1 MGYDGSIN
9 ISTKIDTSGMNKG
22 TKSISASLKGVL
34 SSVMAVAKTM
44 AAVFIGGSIINGIK
58 SLIGQFDIMGS
69 SIGAS
74 VKSLSTSF
82 DALKGAFVNLLLT
95 ALAPLIP
102 YVIAF
107 VQWLTQLFT
116 IVTQI
121 IGALFGVQAGFGG
134 VASAAGGAGKAIK
147 KSAKEAKGALAAF
160 DQINVL
166 QTQKDDP
173 DAGGGGGAGGGL
185 SVPAVD
191 PISPELLAKLEDFKA
206 RAGEFFKPLTEALG
220 RLYESLKPLGQT
232 IWAGLQWAWENI
244 LVPLGT
250 WVVTDLLPAFLD
262 LLAGALD
269 VLNEVLIALAP
280 LWQEFFDNFLK
291 PLAEWAGGKII
302 EFLDWLAIKL
312 GELATWIK
320 ENPEK
325 FQKLIEIIGALVL
338 VLGIFGNLSVLATTI
353 ATALTSAIAA
363 FGGTVVIATGAV
375 FAWLAVFALLIAV
388 IVYVIAHWEQLSTTV
403 SQIGFIITYYIT
415 QMVEAIKGKLGELS
429 VTIQQIGAI
438 IEFYTLQMGEKI
450 RVGFSTALDAV
461 KSKFE
466 SIFTGIQNFVK
477 GAINNIIGYINAM
490 ITSVVNGINGL
501 IGSFNTVGSLVPGFS
516 AVATVSAPQI
526 PRLATG
532 AVIPPNSEFLAVLG
546 DQKSGKNIEAPADL
560 IRQIIREELGSNGGG
575 SQNINITFGG
585 TMGELV
591 RALKPHIEQE
601 NQRVGPSFIQ
611 SGANI

>member
-1 MGYDGSIN
+1 MQYDGSIN
-9 ISTKIDTSGMNKG
+9 INTRLDTSGMNKG

-102 YVIAF
+102 YVITF

-121 IGALFGVQAGFGG
+121 IGALFGVKAGFGG
-134 VASAAGGAGKAIK
+134 VASAAGGAGKATK
-147 KSAKEAKGALAAF
+147 KAAKDAAGALAAF

-191 PISPELLAKLEDFKA
+191 PISPELLAKLEEFKA
-206 RAGEFFKPLTEALG
+206 KAGEFFKPLTEALG

-232 IWAGLQWAWENI
+232 IWEGLQWAWENI

-302 EFLDWLAIKL
+302 EFLDWLTIKL

-403 SQIGFIITYYIT
+403 SQLSFIIGFYIT
-415 QMVEAIKGKLGELS
+415 QTTEIIKN
-429 VTIQQIGAI
+429 A
-438 IEFYTLQMGEKI
+438 F
-450 RVGFSTALDAV
+450 FTALDAV

-477 GAINNIIGYINAM
+477 GAINSIIGYINTM
-490 ITSVVNGINGL
+490 ISNVVNGINGL

-532 AVIPPNSEFLAVLG
+532 AVIPPNSEFLAMLG
-546 DQKSGKNIEAPADL
+546 DQRSGTNIEAPADL
-560 IRQIIREELGSNGGG
+560 IRQIIREELGSNAGS

-591 RALKPHIEQE
+591 RALKPHIDQE

>member
-9 ISTKIDTSGMNKG
+9 IDTKINTSGINKG

-102 YVIAF
+102 YVISF
-107 VQWLTQLFT
+107 VQWLTQLFN

-134 VASAAGGAGKAIK
+134 VASAAGGAGKATK
-147 KSAKEAKGALAAF
+147 KAAKEAQGALAAF

-166 QTQKDDP
+166 NTNKDDP
-173 DAGGGGGAGGGL
+173 DAGGGGAGGGL

-191 PISPELLAKLEDFKA
+191 PISPELLAKLEEFKA
-206 RAGEFFKPLTEALG
+206 KAGEFFRPLTDALG

-325 FQKLIEIIGALVL
+325 FREFVTVIGILLISILAFFATVALFTSGV
-338 VLGIFGNLSVLATTI
+338 A
-353 ATALTSAIAA
+353 ALTTAGFAAIIA
-363 FGGTVVIATGAV
+363 FIILVIAN
-375 FAWLAVFALLIAV
+375 
-388 IVYVIAHWEQLSTTV
+388 WEN
-403 SQIGFIITYYIT
+403 
-415 QMVEAIKGKLGELS
+415 LGT
-429 VTIQQIGAI
+429 TIQQIGFI
-438 IEFYTLQMGEKI
+438 VGFYISQMGEKI
-450 RVGFSTALDAV
+450 KTAFFTALDAV
-461 KSKFE
+461 KSRFE

-477 GAINNIIGYINAM
+477 GAINSIIGYINSM
-490 ITSVVNGINGL
+490 IANVVNGLNGI
-501 IGSFNTVGSLVPGFS
+501 IGGLNSVGSVVPGFQ

-532 AVIPPNSEFLAVLG
+532 AVIPPNSEFLAMLG
-546 DQKSGKNIEAPADL
+546 DQKSGTNIEAPADL
-560 IRQIIREELGSNGGG
+560 IRQIIREELGGNSGG

-591 RALKPHIEQE
+591 RALKPHIDQE

>member
-1 MGYDGSIN
+1 MQYDGSIN
-9 ISTKIDTSGMNKG
+9 IDTKINTSGMNKG

-102 YVIAF
+102 YVITF

-121 IGALFGVQAGFGG
+121 IGALFGVKAGFGG
-134 VASAAGGAGKAIK
+134 VASAASGAGKATK
-147 KSAKEAKGALAAF
+147 KAAKDAAGALAAF

-166 QTQKDDP
+166 QTGKDEQP

-250 WVVTDLLPAFLD
+250 WVITDLLPAFLD
-262 LLAGALD
+262 LLAEAAEAL
-269 VLNEVLIALAP
+269 NNVLIVFAP
-280 LWQEFFDNFLK
+280 IWKEFFDNFLE
-291 PLAEWAGGKII
+291 PLGRFVGDAIVAFLGMVAERLR
-302 EFLDWLAIKL
+302 EL
-312 GELATWIK
+312 GEWIK
-320 ENPEK
+320 THPEK
-325 FQKLIEIIGALVL
+325 FKEFVQVIQ
-338 VLGIFGNLSVLATTI
+338 VLGI
-353 ATALTSAIAA
+353 A
-363 FGGTVVIATGAV
+363 FGALIVALWAFVNYGLVIVAAVAAIIVILLNWKDVMEWLKLVATLV
-375 FAWLAVFALLIAV
+375 LSDILALLKQTGDSIK
-388 IVYVIAHWEQLSTTV
+388 S
-403 SQIGFIITYYIT
+403 GF
-415 QMVEAIKGKLGELS
+415 
-429 VTIQQIGAI
+429 
-438 IEFYTLQMGEKI
+438 
-450 RVGFSTALDAV
+450 FSALDAIYA
-461 KSKFE
+461 KFQ
-466 SIFTGIQNFVK
+466 SIFAGIESFVK
-477 GAINNIIGYINAM
+477 GSVNKIIDYINGM
-490 ITSVVNGINGL
+490 IANVVNGLNGV
-501 IGSFNTVGSLVPGFS
+501 IGGLNRVGSVVPGFQ

-532 AVIPPNSEFLAVLG
+532 AVIPPNSEFLAMLG
-546 DQKSGKNIEAPADL
+546 DQKSGTNIEAPADL

-591 RALKPHIEQE
+591 RALKPHIDQE

>member
-9 ISTKIDTSGMNKG
+9 IDTKINTSGMNKG

-74 VKSLSTSF
+74 VKSLFTSF

-102 YVIAF
+102 YVITF

-121 IGALFGVQAGFGG
+121 IGALFGVKAGFGG
-134 VASAAGGAGKAIK
+134 VASAAGVAGKATK
-147 KSAKEAKGALAAF
+147 KAAKDAAGALAAF

-325 FQKLIEIIGALVL
+325 FREFVTVIGILLISILAFFATVALFTS
-338 VLGIFGNLSVLATTI
+338 GIA
-353 ATALTSAIAA
+353 ALTTAGFAAIIA
-363 FGGTVVIATGAV
+363 FIILVIAN
-375 FAWLAVFALLIAV
+375 
-388 IVYVIAHWEQLSTTV
+388 WEN
-403 SQIGFIITYYIT
+403 
-415 QMVEAIKGKLGELS
+415 LGN
-429 VTIQQIGAI
+429 TIQQIGFI
-438 IEFYTLQMGEKI
+438 VGFYISQMGENIKQ
-450 RVGFSTALDAV
+450 GFFTALDAV
-461 KSKFE
+461 KSRFE

-477 GAINNIIGYINAM
+477 GAINSIIGYINTM
-490 ITSVVNGINGL
+490 ISNVVNGINGL

-532 AVIPPNSEFLAVLG
+532 AVIPPNSEFLAMLG
-546 DQKSGKNIEAPADL
+546 DQKSGTNIEAPADL
-560 IRQIIREELGSNGGG
+560 IRQIIREELGGNAGG

-591 RALKPHIEQE
+591 RALKPHIDQE

>member
-9 ISTKIDTSGMNKG
+9 IDTKINTSGINKG

-102 YVIAF
+102 YVISF
-107 VQWLTQLFT
+107 VQWLTQLFN

-134 VASAAGGAGKAIK
+134 VASAAGGAGKATK
-147 KSAKEAKGALAAF
+147 KAAKEAQGALAAF

-166 QTQKDDP
+166 NTNKDDP
-173 DAGGGGGAGGGL
+173 DAGGGGAGGGL

-191 PISPELLAKLEDFKA
+191 PISPELLAKLEEFKA
-206 RAGEFFKPLTEALG
+206 KAGEFFRPLTDALG

-325 FQKLIEIIGALVL
+325 FREFVTVIGILLISILAFFATVALFTSGV
-338 VLGIFGNLSVLATTI
+338 A
-353 ATALTSAIAA
+353 ALTTAGFAAIIA
-363 FGGTVVIATGAV
+363 FIILVIAN
-375 FAWLAVFALLIAV
+375 
-388 IVYVIAHWEQLSTTV
+388 WEN
-403 SQIGFIITYYIT
+403 
-415 QMVEAIKGKLGELS
+415 LGT
-429 VTIQQIGAI
+429 TIQQIGFI
-438 IEFYTLQMGEKI
+438 VGFYISQMGEKI
-450 RVGFSTALDAV
+450 KTAFFTALDAV
-461 KSKFE
+461 KSRFE

-477 GAINNIIGYINAM
+477 GAINSIIGYINSM
-490 ITSVVNGINGL
+490 IANVVNGLNGI
-501 IGSFNTVGSLVPGFS
+501 IGGLNSVGSVVPGFQ

-546 DQKSGKNIEAPADL
+546 DQRSGTNIEAPADL
-560 IRQIIREELGSNGGG
+560 IRQIIREELGGNSGG

-591 RALKPHIEQE
+591 RALKPHIDQE

>member
-9 ISTKIDTSGMNKG
+9 IDTKINTSGMNKG
-22 TKSISASLKGVL
+22 TKAISASLKGVL

-74 VKSLSTSF
+74 VKTLSTSF

-102 YVIAF
+102 YVITF

-121 IGALFGVQAGFGG
+121 IGALFGVKAGFGG
-134 VASAAGGAGKAIK
+134 VASAAGGAGKATK
-147 KSAKEAKGALAAF
+147 KAAKDAAGALAAF

-173 DAGGGGGAGGGL
+173 NAGGGGGAGGGL

-250 WVVTDLLPAFLD
+250 WVITDLLPAFLN
-262 LLAGALD
+262 LLSGALD

-280 LWQEFFDNFLK
+280 LWVEFFDNFLK

-312 GELATWIK
+312 SELATWIK

-325 FQKLIEIIGALVL
+325 FREFVTVIGILL
-338 VLGIFGNLSVLATTI
+338 LSVLAFFATVALFTSGVAALTTAGFAAIIAFIVLVIANWENLGTTI
-353 ATALTSAIAA
+353 
-363 FGGTVVIATGAV
+363 
-375 FAWLAVFALLIAV
+375 
-388 IVYVIAHWEQLSTTV
+388 Q
-403 SQIGFIITYYIT
+403 QIGFIIGFYI
-415 QMVEAIKGKLGELS
+415 S
-429 VTIQQIGAI
+429 QIGENI
-438 IEFYTLQMGEKI
+438 KQ
-450 RVGFSTALDAV
+450 GFFTALDAV

-477 GAINNIIGYINAM
+477 GAINNIIGYINSM
-490 ITSVVNGINGL
+490 ISSVVNGINGL

-532 AVIPPNSEFLAVLG
+532 AVIPPNSEFLAMLG
-546 DQKSGKNIEAPADL
+546 DQKSGTNIEAPADL

-591 RALKPHIEQE
+591 RALKPHIDQE
-601 NQRVGPSFIQ
+601 NQRIGPSFIQ

>member
-9 ISTKIDTSGMNKG
+9 IDTKINTSGINKG

-102 YVIAF
+102 YVISF
-107 VQWLTQLFT
+107 VQWLTQLFN

-134 VASAAGGAGKAIK
+134 VASAAGGAGKATK
-147 KSAKEAKGALAAF
+147 KAAKEAQGALAAF

-166 QTQKDDP
+166 NTNKDDP
-173 DAGGGGGAGGGL
+173 DAGGGGAGGGL

-191 PISPELLAKLEDFKA
+191 PISPELLAKLEEFKA
-206 RAGEFFKPLTEALG
+206 KAGEFFRPLTDALG

-250 WVVTDLLPAFLD
+250 WVVSDLLPAFLD

-325 FQKLIEIIGALVL
+325 FREFVTVIGILLISILAFFATVALFTSGV
-338 VLGIFGNLSVLATTI
+338 A
-353 ATALTSAIAA
+353 ALTTAGFAAIIA
-363 FGGTVVIATGAV
+363 FIILVIAN
-375 FAWLAVFALLIAV
+375 
-388 IVYVIAHWEQLSTTV
+388 WEN
-403 SQIGFIITYYIT
+403 
-415 QMVEAIKGKLGELS
+415 LGT
-429 VTIQQIGAI
+429 TIQQIGFI
-438 IEFYTLQMGEKI
+438 VGFYISQMGEKI
-450 RVGFSTALDAV
+450 KTAFFTALDAV
-461 KSKFE
+461 KSRFE

-477 GAINNIIGYINAM
+477 GAINSIIGYINSM
-490 ITSVVNGINGL
+490 IANVVNGLNGI
-501 IGSFNTVGSLVPGFS
+501 IGGLNSVGSVVPGFQ

-532 AVIPPNSEFLAVLG
+532 AVIPPNSEFLAMLG
-546 DQKSGKNIEAPADL
+546 DQKSGTNIEAPADL
-560 IRQIIREELGSNGGG
+560 IRQIIREELGGNSGG

-591 RALKPHIEQE
+591 RALKPHIDQE